1 MWLINNSREKG
12 KIRWNKTMKSVEEQ
26 FEYLKKGCVDII
38 QEKELKAKLARS
50 LKKNKPLKVKAG
62 FDPTAPDIHLGH
74 IVLLRKMKHFQD
86 LGHDVI
92 FLIGDF
98 TGLIGDPSGRSAT
111 RPSMTREEINKNA
124 ETYKKQIFKILDPE
138 KTIID
143 FNSRWLE
150 KLTST
155 DIINLTSKYTVARI
169 LERDDFTN
177 RLKNNKPISVHEILY
192 PLMQAYD
199 SVALRADV
207 ELGGTDQ
214 KFNLLVGRE
223 IQRAFKQEPQ
233 VIMTT
238 PLLEGLTG
246 VEKMSKSL
254 NNYIGITE
262 PPSEIYGKV
271 MSISDP
277 LMFRYYELLTDEP
290 LSQIE
295 KWKREVKEEKINPKD
310 LKSRLSLSIASDFW
324 GKEKAKKAL
333 QEFERIFKEKK
344 LPTKIED
351 IEIKIEEKVEPK
363 GKVKDKTKVEAVVTV
378 VPLIELLVE
387 RSIFP
392 SRKEAKRVIRQGGV
406 YLDGKRIE
414 DIAFKIDLSKKD
426 DLILKIGK
434 RKFYRIVKKKA

>member
-1 MWLINNSREKG
+1 MNKNE
-12 KIRWNKTMKSVEEQ
+12 KTMKPVEEQ

-38 QEKELKAKLARS
+38 QEEELKAKLARS
-50 LKKNKPLKVKAG
+50 RKKNKPLKVKAG

-111 RPSMTREEINKNA
+111 RPPMTREEINKNA

-150 KLTST
+150 KLTSF
-155 DIINLTSKYTVARI
+155 DMINLSSKYTVARI
-169 LERDDFTN
+169 LERDDFSN
-177 RLKNNKPISVHEILY
+177 RLKNNKPISVHEIFY

-199 SVALRADV
+199 SVALKADV

-214 KFNLLVGRE
+214 KFNLLVGRD
-223 IQRAFKQEPQ
+223 IQREFRQEPQ

-238 PLLEGLTG
+238 PLLEGLDG

-254 NNYIGITE
+254 NNYVGITE
-262 PPSEIYGKV
+262 PPSEIYGKI

-277 LMFRYYELLTDEP
+277 LMYRYYELLTDES

-295 KWKREVKEEKINPKD
+295 KWKREVKEEKINPKG
-310 LKSRLSLSIASDFW
+310 LKSRLSMSIVSDFW
-324 GKEKAKKAL
+324 GKEKAKKAS
-333 QEFERIFKEKK
+333 QEFERVFKRKELPAEIEK
-344 LPTKIED
+344 
-351 IEIKIEEKVEPK
+351 IEIKVESK
-363 GKVKDKTKVEAVVTV
+363 MKVKSKTKVEAGLTV
-378 VPLIELLVE
+378 IPLMDLLIE
-387 RSIFP
+387 RNIFP
-392 SRKEAKRVIRQGGV
+392 SRKEAKRVIRQGGI

-414 DIAFKIDLSKKD
+414 DVAFKIDLSKKS

>member
-111 RPSMTREEINKNA
+111 RPPMTREEINKNA

>member
-1 MWLINNSREKG
+1 
-12 KIRWNKTMKSVEEQ
+12 MKSVEEQ

-38 QEKELKAKLARS
+38 QEDELKNKLARS
-50 LKKNKPLKVKAG
+50 IKKNKPLKVKAG

-111 RPSMTREEINKNA
+111 RPPMTREEINKNA

-150 KLTST
+150 KLTSF
-155 DIINLTSKYTVARI
+155 DMINLSSKYTVARI
-169 LERDDFTN
+169 LERDDFSN
-177 RLKNNKPISVHEILY
+177 RLKNNKPISVHEIFY

-199 SVALRADV
+199 SVALKADV

-223 IQRAFKQEPQ
+223 IQREFRQEPQ

-238 PLLEGLTG
+238 PLLEGLDG
-246 VEKMSKSL
+246 VEKMSKTL
-254 NNYIGITE
+254 NNYVGITE
-262 PPSEIYGKV
+262 RPWEIYGKI

-277 LMFRYYELLTDEP
+277 LMYRYYELLTDES
-290 LSQIE
+290 LTQIE
-295 KWKREVKEEKINPKD
+295 KWKREVKKEKINPKN
-310 LKSRLSLSIASDFW
+310 LKSKLSMSIVSDFW
-324 GKEKAKKAL
+324 GKEKAEAAAA
-333 QEFERIFKEKK
+333 EFERVFKGKE
-344 LPTKIED
+344 LPAEIED
-351 IEIKIEEKVEPK
+351 IEIQVKKVELK
-363 GKVKDKTKVEAVVTV
+363 AKVKAPKVETRVTV
-378 VPLIELLVE
+378 IPLVDLLVE
-387 RSIFP
+387 RNIFP

-406 YLDGKRIE
+406 YLGGQRIE
-414 DIAFKIDLSKKD
+414 DVAFKIDLSKKS

>member
-1 MWLINNSREKG
+1 
-12 KIRWNKTMKSVEEQ
+12 MKAVEEQ

-38 QEKELKAKLARS
+38 REEELKAKLARS
-50 LKKNKPLKVKAG
+50 LKENKPLKVKAG

-111 RPSMTREEINKNA
+111 RPPMTREEINKNA
-124 ETYKKQIFKILDPE
+124 DTYKKQIFKILDPK

-150 KLTST
+150 KLTSF
-155 DIINLTSKYTVARI
+155 DMINLSSKYTVARI
-169 LERDDFTN
+169 LERDDFSN
-177 RLKNNKPISVHEILY
+177 RLKNNKPISVHEIFY

-199 SVALRADV
+199 SVALKADV

-223 IQRAFKQEPQ
+223 IQREFKQEPQ

-238 PLLEGLTG
+238 PLLEGLDG

-254 NNYIGITE
+254 NNYVGITE
-262 PPSEIYGKV
+262 PPSEISEIYGKI

-277 LMFRYYELLTDEP
+277 LMYRYYELLTDES

-295 KWKREVKEEKINPKD
+295 EWKKEVKEEKINPRD
-310 LKSRLSLSIASDFW
+310 LKSRLALSIVTDFW
-324 GKEKAKKAL
+324 GKEKAKGAAD
-333 QEFERIFKEKK
+333 EFERVFKKK
-344 LPTKIED
+344 ELPTDIEN
-351 IEIKIEEKVEPK
+351 IEIK
-363 GKVKDKTKVEAVVTV
+363 VKAGLTSI
-378 VPLIELLVE
+378 PLMDLLVE

-406 YLDGKRIE
+406 YLDDRRIE
-414 DIAFKIDLSKKD
+414 DIAFEIDLSKKS
-426 DLILKIGK
+426 K
-434 RKFYRIVKKKA
+434 